1 MDPKFMESV
10 WWVFKRLFEQGDVYR
25 SYQIMPYSTALN
37 TPLSNF
43 EAQQN
48 YKDAQD
54 PAIIVSFPLVDAT
67 EPNLSLLIYTTT
79 PWTLPSNIAIAAHPD
94 FEYVKLLDE
103 ASQRTYVLLES
114 RLSALYKDPKKAKF
128 QIVGR
133 VSGRDMLGWRYKPAF
148 EYFRDG
154 FDHAFR
160 VINASF
166 VTSDEGTGLV
176 HMAPAFGPEDFE
188 AAKEAGVITH
198 TLLPP
203 NPVDDG
209 GCFTSEVPDY
219 EGQHVKAA
227 DRTIIKDLK
236 KLGRIIV
243 DGQTTHSVKFCWRS
257 DTPLINKA
265 VSSWF
270 VRVESSVPQMLKNI
284 ANTDWVPTF
293 VKEKRF
299 ANWVSNAHDWNI
311 SRNRYWGTP
320 IPLWVSEDY
329 EEVVCVGSIAELREL
344 SGYNAIDWTD
354 IHRDKVD
361 EIKIPSKKGKGPL
374 RRVDEVFDCWYVCK
388 SCPVLV
394 RAPDLIGY
402 QVRVRQHAV
411 CVPTLP
417 FLIFRSEKLRGVF
430 ISSGLHRRR
439 P

>member
-1 MDPKFMESV
+1 MESV
-10 WWVFKRLFEQGDVYR
+10 WWVFKRLFDQGDVYR

-54 PAIIVSFPLVDAT
+54 PAIIVSFPLVDT
-67 EPNLSLLIYTTT
+67 PESNCSLLVYTTT
-79 PWTLPSNIAIAAHPD
+79 PWTLPSNISISAHPD

-103 ASQRTYVLLES
+103 ASQQTYVLLES
-114 RLSALYKDPKKAKF
+114 RLSVLYKDPKKAKF
-128 QIVGR
+128 KIVGR
-133 VSGRDMLGWRYKPAF
+133 VRGRDMVGWKYKPPF
-148 EYFRDG
+148 EYFRSS

-160 VINASF
+160 VINATY

-209 GCFTSEVPDY
+209 GCFTFEVPDY
-219 EGQHVKAA
+219 QGQHVKAA
-227 DRTIIKDLK
+227 DRVIIKDLK
-236 KLGRIIV
+236 KTGRIIV

-257 DTPLINKA
+257 DTPLIYKA

-270 VRVESSVPQMLKNI
+270 VRVESSIPQMLKCI
-284 ANTDWVPTF
+284 AETNWVPTF

-320 IPLWVSEDY
+320 LPLWVSEDY

-344 SGYNAIDWTD
+344 SGYDEIDWTD

-361 EIKIPSKKGKGPL
+361 NITIPSKKGKGVL
-374 RRVDEVFDCWYVCK
+374 RRVEEVFDCWCVAD
-388 SCPVLV
+388 SLLV
-394 RAPDLIGY
+394 W
-402 QVRVRQHAV
+402 
-411 CVPTLP
+411 
-417 FLIFRSEKLRGVF
+417 
-430 ISSGLHRRR
+430 
-439 P
+439 